1 MIYIY
6 TYAYARIHIY
16 VRKFAHSLKIFINKI
31 TIKKQKWNKKMKVIK
46 IYLLVKI
53 IGIIKK
59 FLDYIDLKINETTL
73 QLENLLVIQKSEKK
87 ENLELEQTK
96 SMLQARFKLIEN
108 ENSVK
113 ELESSQLFQSK

>member
-1 MIYIY
+1 
-6 TYAYARIHIY
+6 
-16 VRKFAHSLKIFINKI
+16 
-31 TIKKQKWNKKMKVIK
+31 MKVIK

-59 FLDYIDLKINETTL
+59 FLDYIDLKVNETTL

>member
-1 MIYIY
+1 
-6 TYAYARIHIY
+6 
-16 VRKFAHSLKIFINKI
+16 
-31 TIKKQKWNKKMKVIK
+31 MKVIK

-96 SMLQARFKLIEN
+96 SMLQARLKLIEN
-108 ENSVK
+108 ENSIK

>member
-1 MIYIY
+1 
-6 TYAYARIHIY
+6 
-16 VRKFAHSLKIFINKI
+16 
-31 TIKKQKWNKKMKVIK
+31 MKVIK